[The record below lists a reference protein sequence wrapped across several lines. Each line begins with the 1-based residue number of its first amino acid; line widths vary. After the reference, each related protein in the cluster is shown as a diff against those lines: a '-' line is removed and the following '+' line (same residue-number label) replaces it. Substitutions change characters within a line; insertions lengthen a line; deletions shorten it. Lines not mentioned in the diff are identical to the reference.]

1 MKIKATIK
9 DQNDLRIRTSS
20 FQSRRLGDLTDVD
33 TTNLQ
38 DGSVL
43 VYNTSTT
50 KFETTIT
57 LEKQI
62 INGGNF

>member
-1 MKIKATIK
+1 MKITATVK
-9 DQNDLRIRTSS
+9 DQKDLRIRTSS
-20 FQSRRLGDLTDVD
+20 FQSRRIGDLTDVD
-33 TTNLQ
+33 TSTLQ

-43 VYNTSTT
+43 VYSTAT
-50 KFETTIT
+50 EKWESTIT

>member
-9 DQNDLRIRTSS
+9 DQEDLRIRTST
-20 FQSRRLGDLTDVD
+20 FTNRRINEMTDIDV
-33 TTNLQ
+33 TNLE

-43 VYNTSTT
+43 VYSTNLGKWEAT
-50 KFETTIT
+50 RT

>member
-38 DGSVL
+38 DGSVP
-43 VYNTSTT
+43 VYNSSTT
-50 KFETTIT
+50 KFEATIT

>member
-20 FQSRRLGDLTDVD
+20 FQLRRLGDLTDVD

-43 VYNTSTT
+43 VYNSSTT

>member
-9 DQNDLRIRTSS
+9 DQHDLKIRTSTFTRKNIS
-20 FQSRRLGDLTDVD
+20 DFDDVD
-33 TTNLQ
+33 STNLE

-43 VYNTSTT
+43 VYDANAGKWESTRV
-50 KFETTIT
+50 

>member
-1 MKIKATIK
+1 MKITATIK
-9 DQNDLRIRTSS
+9 DQKDLRIRTTSY
-20 FQSRRLGDLTDVD
+20 QSRRIGDLTDVD
-33 TTNLQ
+33 TSSLE

-43 VYNTSTT
+43 VYNIATEKWES
-50 KFETTIT
+50 TIT

>member
-43 VYNTSTT
+43 VYNSSTT

>member
-1 MKIKATIK
+1 MKIRATIK
-9 DQNDLRIRTSS
+9 DQQDLRIRTSS
-20 FQSRRLGDLTDVD
+20 FQSRRIGDLTDVD
-33 TTNLQ
+33 TSTLE

-43 VYNTSTT
+43 VYNIATEKWES
-50 KFETTIT
+50 TIT

>member
-1 MKIKATIK
+1 MKIRATIK
-9 DQNDLRIRTSS
+9 DQQDLRIRTSS
-20 FQSRRLGDLTDVD
+20 FQSRRIGDLTDVD
-33 TTNLQ
+33 TATLE

-43 VYNTSTT
+43 VYNIATEKWES
-50 KFETTIT
+50 TIT

>member
-1 MKIKATIK
+1 MKIKATIQ

-43 VYNTSTT
+43 VYNSSTT

>member
-20 FQSRRLGDLTDVD
+20 LQSRRLGDLTDVD

-43 VYNTSTT
+43 VYNSSTT

>member
-43 VYNTSTT
+43 VYNASTT

>member
-43 VYNTSTT
+43 VYNSATT

>member
-20 FQSRRLGDLTDVD
+20 FQSRRLADLTDVD

>member
-33 TTNLQ
+33 LTTLQ

-43 VYNTSTT
+43 VYNASTT

>member
-20 FQSRRLGDLTDVD
+20 FQSRRLGALTDVD

-43 VYNTSTT
+43 VYNSSTT

>member
-9 DQNDLRIRTSS
+9 DQEDLRIRTSTFTTRKLS
-20 FQSRRLGDLTDVD
+20 DLNDID
-33 TTNLQ
+33 ISGIE

-43 VYNTSTT
+43 VYSTNLGKWEAT
-50 KFETTIT
+50 RT

>member
-9 DQNDLRIRTSS
+9 DQEDLRIRTST
-20 FQSRRLGDLTDVD
+20 FTSRNLGDLNDID
-33 TTNLQ
+33 ISNIE

-43 VYNTSTT
+43 VYSTNLGKWEAT
-50 KFETTIT
+50 KI

>member
-1 MKIKATIK
+1 MKIKATIR
-9 DQNDLRIRTSS
+9 DQQDLRIRTSS
-20 FQSRRLGDLTDVD
+20 FQSRRIRDLTDVD
-33 TTNLQ
+33 SSNLE

-43 VYNTSTT
+43 VYSTAT
-50 KFETTIT
+50 EKLETTRT

>member
-1 MKIKATIK
+1 MKIKATIR
-9 DQNDLRIRTSS
+9 DQEDLRVRGSTFTNNRI
-20 FQSRRLGDLTDVD
+20 QDLTDVD
-33 TTNLQ
+33 TSILE

-43 VYNTSTT
+43 VYSTESA
-50 KFETTIT
+50 KFISTRT

>member
-43 VYNTSTT
+43 VYNSSTT
-50 KFETTIT
+50 KFEATIT

>member
-1 MKIKATIK
+1 MKIKATIR
-9 DQNDLRIRTSS
+9 DQQDLRIRTSS
-20 FQSRRLGDLTDVD
+20 FQSRRIRDLTDFD
-33 TTNLQ
+33 SSNLE

-43 VYNTSTT
+43 VYSTAT
-50 KFETTIT
+50 EKFETTRT

>member
-9 DQNDLRIRTSS
+9 DQQDLRIRTSS

-43 VYNTSTT
+43 VYNSATT

>member
-9 DQNDLRIRTSS
+9 DQTDLRIRTSS
-20 FQSRRLGDLTDVD
+20 FQSIRLGDLTDVD

-43 VYNTSTT
+43 VYNSSTT

>member
-9 DQNDLRIRTSS
+9 DQHDLRIRTST
-20 FQSRRLGDLTDVD
+20 FTKTRLANFDDVD
-33 TTNLQ
+33 SSNLE

-43 VYNTSTT
+43 VYSTE
-50 KFETTIT
+50 KSKWETTRV

>member
-1 MKIKATIK
+1 MKIKATVK
-9 DQNDLRIRTSS
+9 DQEDLRIRTST
-20 FQSRRLGDLTDVD
+20 FTNRRISDFTDVD
-33 TTNLQ
+33 VTNLE

-43 VYNTSTT
+43 VYSTNLGKWEST
-50 KFETTIT
+50 RT